1 MANKQPLLNVK
12 NLKVSFQ
19 TYLGEINAVRDI
31 SFEVYPGE
39 TVAIVGES
47 GCGKS
52 VTAQAIMGLITS
64 PPGHISGG
72 KILFGG
78 DDLLKKSRNEMR
90 RIRGKEMGMIFQ
102 DPMTSLNPTMRVGKQ
117 IMEGL
122 RKHHSLSKHDAYKRA
137 IEMLR
142 LVRISNPE
150 KRIEQYPH
158 EFSGGMR
165 QRAMIAISLACGPKL
180 LFADEP
186 TTALDVTIQAQIL
199 ELMKSIQEKTQ
210 TSIVLITHD
219 LGIVAGMCDRV
230 LVMYGGQIMETGTI
244 EQIYS
249 HPFHPYTQG
258 LLRSIPRLDMD
269 KNKDLIPIY
278 GTPPNLLNPPQGC
291 PFHARCDQAMRICK
305 MQAPQ
310 LTTTIEGSAAACW
323 LKEYELQNTNQ
334 DTLAFQ
340 TV

>member
-1 MANKQPLLNVK
+1 MLCVK

-19 TYLGEINAVRDI
+19 TYLGQVKAVRDI
-31 SFEVYPGE
+31 SFDVYPGE

-52 VTAQAIMGLITS
+52 VTAQAIMGLISS

-72 KILFGG
+72 EILFGG
-78 DDLLKKSRNEMR
+78 EDLLKKTRKEMR
-90 RIRGKEMGMIFQ
+90 HIRGKEMGMIFQ
-102 DPMTSLNPTMRVGKQ
+102 DPMTSLNPTMRIGKQ

-122 RKHHSLSKHDAYKRA
+122 RKHHSLSRQEAYVRA
-137 IEMLR
+137 IEMLY
-142 LVRISNPE
+142 LVGISNPE

-165 QRAMIAISLACGPKL
+165 QRAMIAIALACGPKL

-199 ELMKSIQEKTQ
+199 ELMKSIQEKTR

-230 LVMYGGQIMETGTI
+230 IVMYGGQIVETGTV
-244 EQIYS
+244 EHIYS
-249 HPFHPYTQG
+249 RPFHPYTQG

-269 KNKDLIPIY
+269 KNKDLVPIY
-278 GTPPNLLNPPQGC
+278 GTPPNLLTPPEGC
-291 PFHARCDQAMRICK
+291 PFCARCDRAMRICK
-305 MQAPQ
+305 IEAPQ
-310 LTTTIEGSAAACW
+310 LTSITEKSSAACW
-323 LKEYELQNTNQ
+323 L
-334 DTLAFQ
+334 
-340 TV
+340 